1 MLVSRVI
8 EVGDAGPA
16 ESVRGFLQHL
26 LLQGQ
31 AEHLFAPVRSAGEAF
46 EAKVVEAQE
55 LGSISPLSPRM
66 TANGAGALRLALQA
80 EPQTRFIAV
89 LRPCELRAVV
99 ELAKRGQIDLDRLV
113 IVGIDCLS
121 TYEQDY
127 VDSGASHNR
136 SDPEWL
142 TRDALRLAKSG
153 QLASVGTRLA
163 CRLCDRPAPDYRAAD
178 IMIGLVGVD
187 TDEKILV
194 LAEERDDARLRLGAL
209 TTRPATERETVEREV
224 TLWRLMERRKEA
236 ADSILEQL
244 GLADGYPGVV
254 SGYMHKCTLCG
265 DCIDACPQSAEVLR
279 AALKLGRDEFI
290 DTLLNESLRMASCSG
305 CGMCQAHCPEGIP
318 LCAISRALSR
328 QIQQRMHYV
337 PGRDVSEPLPWSN

>member
-16 ESVRGFLQHL
+16 ESVRGFLEQFFR
-26 LLQGQ
+26 QGQ
-31 AEHLFAPVRSAGEAF
+31 VDRLFAPVMSAGEAF
-46 EAKVVEAQE
+46 QVRVVEAGE
-55 LGSISPLSPRM
+55 FGSISALTPRM
-66 TANGAGALRLALQA
+66 TENGAAALRLALRA
-80 EPQTRFIAV
+80 EPKARFVAV

-99 ELAKRGQIDLDRLV
+99 ELAKRDQIALDHLV
-113 IVGIDCLS
+113 AVGIDCLS
-121 TYEQDY
+121 TYEQAYADAG
-127 VDSGASHNR
+127 GAR
-136 SDPEWL
+136 RRTDPDWL

-153 QLASVGTRLA
+153 QLAPAGTRLA
-163 CRLCDRPAPDYRAAD
+163 CQLCDRPAPDYRAAD

-194 LAEERDDARLRLGAL
+194 LAEEDDDARFGLGSL
-209 TTRPATERETVEREV
+209 TTRPATERESVEREV

-236 ADSILEQL
+236 ADRVLEQL
-244 GLADGYPGVV
+244 GLADAYPGII

-265 DCIDACPQSAEVLR
+265 DCIDACPQSAETLP
-279 AALKLGRDEFI
+279 AALKQGRDKFI

-337 PGRDVSEPLPWSN
+337 PGRDVKEPLPWSN